1 MRKGDKKGELLV
13 GNIIF
18 IVLNLMFLTILML
31 FISQQGSGLIV
42 LEQSY
47 AKQIALVFDSAKP
60 GMDVFLDFEQ
70 GFEKIKDVFGEDYV
84 INKESIKSFVKIQD
98 NIVTVQLD
106 SDENRKGYSYA
117 FFNDID
123 YDFFVDNKIEGRQGL
138 AFNFK

>member
-84 INKESIKSFVKIQD
+84 INKESIKKFVKIQD

-106 SDENRKGYSYA
+106 NDENRKGYSYA